1 MPGIRTHTVRCL
13 ERRCSA
19 AAAGRGASAKQ
30 HACQFAWRKDV
41 LMNAPAG
48 TASGRPTPSLRAQRS
63 NSVRRAVSEPGVSPG
78 CCAALALTR
87 RIDGTDGN
95 PNPPSRRQGSD
106 RPSSKIG
113 KSWSC
118 CRTCSRPNAGLPPIQ
133 APLLR
138 NRAAPGTTPSA
149 ARHHSTDDPALLGH
163 PELAAGAAAIALG
176 LGPRGPGSGRL
187 RDLGRFR
194 RHGAAGLRARSEKQ
208 GRNQN
213 CSAHQHTRVHGQDP
227 SPGGDA
233 GGWHQ
238 PEVAG
243 RRKADAARN
252 RIRPARSCIRVNAR
266 AGG

>member
-1 MPGIRTHTVRCL
+1 ML
-13 ERRCSA
+13 RRRSRARRFGKA
-19 AAAGRGASAKQ
+19 ACVPVHVEEGRS
-30 HACQFAWRKDV
+30 
-41 LMNAPAG
+41 MNAPAG
-48 TASGRPTPSLRAQRS
+48 TAFGRPTPSVRAQRS
-63 NSVRRAVSEPGVSPG
+63 NPVRRAISESGVSRG
-78 CCAALALTR
+78 CYAALALTT

-95 PNPPSRRQGSD
+95 PNPPSRSQGSD

-113 KSWSC
+113 KSRSRW
-118 CRTCSRPNAGLPPIQ
+118 RTGARPDAGLPPIR

-138 NRAAPGTTPSA
+138 NRAAPAAPSA
-149 ARHHSTDDPALLGH
+149 ARHHRTDDPALLGH

-187 RDLGRFR
+187 GDFGRFR
-194 RHGAAGLRARSEKQ
+194 RRGAAGLRARSEKQ